1 MVVVLVPATKV
12 STVVPPE
19 MLTPTW
25 STLSINSSIRKKNNF
40 HLKTVWLS
48 WSQGSMNFDPT
59 ACQRSERQAVDS
71 SCKAFWGSDSLRCSH
86 LIRWRCRGGWRSALL
101 CSGPRAGRWPLHC
114 RSTESR
120 PSHTHRLWWSTF
132 RCCSSAGIR
141 YLRSAQ
147 GGDRSPANAVENR
160 CASLRSQLCC
170 LKDRED
176 KETRR
181 QGEIQQHVGPTVRHL
196 APTRGGRRPLGGS
209 WRQPELSELSVSAV
223 VWMFFLWR
231 NQTSRVEQKLTM
243 DTRRHDSSDLDMFAE
258 SRPVLSATE
267 RRSEPS

>member
-12 STVVPPE
+12 PTVVPPE

-181 QGEIQQHVGPTVRHL
+181 H
-196 APTRGGRRPLGGS
+196 
-209 WRQPELSELSVSAV
+209 
-223 VWMFFLWR
+223 
-231 NQTSRVEQKLTM
+231 
-243 DTRRHDSSDLDMFAE
+243 
-258 SRPVLSATE
+258 SATCRAYCTSLGTNQRGQE
-267 RRSEPS
+267 ASRGQLTPTWTIRTFCFCSCLNVFSVKESNIKSGTEVDNGHEKTW